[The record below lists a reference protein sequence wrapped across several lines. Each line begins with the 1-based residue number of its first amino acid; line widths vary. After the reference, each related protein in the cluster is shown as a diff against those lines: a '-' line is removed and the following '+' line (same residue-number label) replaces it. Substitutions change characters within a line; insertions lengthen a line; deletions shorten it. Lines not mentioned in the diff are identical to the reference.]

1 MYFSFILAI
10 LIGGGYM
17 SLYKKENGNEDENMI
32 RFIGAIVFFCIV
44 SNYFFMSSI
53 PHGWS
58 NLKAAGFD
66 EFKNGTY
73 SQEEGIFNSHP
84 DYFTVL
90 ATLNIKSQ
98 EQVFDTASGNI
109 VNPVLKQIV
118 GNNLK
123 TEKNLGKLQQILS
136 EITRTDLT
144 KLGLSQMDTINLQT
158 EAHTILDNL
167 YQMVLYPNKD
177 VRNTGGIYRIGTF
190 LTYFIDNN
198 RSRYYDDSLV
208 TNHDKYF
215 YDPNPDITVGR
226 MEKLGLKYL
235 LVDLNAATIDKDPR
249 HDLTRRFE
257 NLLRTFRS
265 QKLEL
270 VQTDSL
276 CLQMALE
283 ENDPA
288 TYLTYAGVN
297 YESYPKDAQGKE
309 TTVNRGEK
317 QFQCYNH
324 ILEVIKAGKVS
335 ETNYSYLLPLAKYLD
350 KNPPKDQGEMVKIF
364 QSYVGHGWLVLFKIK

>member
-1 MYFSFILAI
+1 MTHYQ
-10 LIGGGYM
+10 
-17 SLYKKENGNEDENMI
+17 KEGGNEDENMI
-32 RFIGAIVFFCIV
+32 RFIGAIVLFCIV
-44 SNYFFMSSI
+44 STYFFMSSI

-58 NLKAAGFD
+58 NLKAAGFN

-177 VRNTGGIYRIGTF
+177 MRNTGGIYRIGTF

-257 NLLRTFRS
+257 NLLQTFNS
-265 QKLEL
+265 KKLEL

-276 CLQMALE
+276 CLQLALE

-297 YESYPKDAQGKE
+297 YESYPKDAEGKE
-309 TTVNRGEK
+309 TTVNRGAK
-317 QFQCYNH
+317 QVQCYNH
-324 ILEVIKAGKVS
+324 ILELRQAGKIT
-335 ETNYSYLLPLAKYLD
+335 ETNYNYLLPLTKYLD
-350 KNPPKDQGEMVKIF
+350 KNPPKDQNEMMQIF
-364 QSYVGHGWLVLFKIK
+364 QNYVGHGWLVLFKIK